1 MTEEENTDRTA
12 TGTGAQPADIP
23 GFWDWSMDAYGR
35 PGAAELLLRM
45 QDDHDLDVNLVLW
58 CLWAGH
64 HFPPLDRKQAMSLFR
79 QTGDWAARVTIPL
92 RGVRRWLKG
101 RDLPAST
108 EAVNTLRN
116 EVKAQELAGE
126 RISQEMLEG
135 MTRVAAGN
143 GAASADGPE
152 TLFRLYLDH
161 ARSLEN
167 GAEVSE
173 DSPGEKPEALFRQVT
188 EIIAAEE

>member
-1 MTEEENTDRTA
+1 MTEDDADRTSLP
-12 TGTGAQPADIP
+12 PAEIP
-23 GFWDWSMDAYGR
+23 TFWDWSMEAYGR
-35 PGAAELLLRM
+35 PGAAEHLLRM
-45 QDDHDLDVNLVLW
+45 QDDHALDVNLVLW
-58 CLWAGH
+58 CLWAGT
-64 HFPPLDRKQAMSLFR
+64 HFPALEHKEVLSLFR
-79 QTGDWAARVTIPL
+79 QTEEWAQRVTIPL

-116 EVKAQELAGE
+116 EIKSQELAGE
-126 RISQEMLEG
+126 RISQDMLEG
-135 MTRVAAGN
+135 MTRLAAGD
-143 GAASADGPE
+143 GAPSATGSDR
-152 TLFRLYLDH
+152 LFRLYLEH

-173 DSPGEKPEALFRQVT
+173 DSIGENPETLFRQVT

>member
-1 MTEEENTDRTA
+1 M
-12 TGTGAQPADIP
+12 Q
-23 GFWDWSMDAYGR
+23 AYGR
-35 PGAAELLLRM
+35 PGAAEMLLRM

-58 CLWAGH
+58 CLWAGN
-64 HFPPLDRKQAMSLFR
+64 HFAPLDRKEALSLFR

-101 RDLPAST
+101 RDLPASS

-116 EVKAQELAGE
+116 EIKAQELAGE

-135 MTRVAAGN
+135 MTRLAAGHD
-143 GAASADGPE
+143 APAPDGPQ

-161 ARSLEN
+161 VRSLEN
-167 GAEVSE
+167 REEVSE
-173 DSPGEKPEALFRQVT
+173 DSIGEKPEALFRQVT

>member
-1 MTEEENTDRTA
+1 MTDVETDRTP
-12 TGTGAQPADIP
+12 AQIP
-23 GFWDWSMDAYGR
+23 TFWDWSMEAYGR
-35 PGAAELLLRM
+35 PGAAERLLRM

-58 CLWAGH
+58 CLWAGT
-64 HFPPLDRKQAMSLFR
+64 HFPPISDKETLSLFR
-79 QTGDWAARVTIPL
+79 QTAEWAKRVTIPL

-116 EVKAQELAGE
+116 EIKSQELAGE

-135 MTRVAAGN
+135 MTRLAAGD
-143 GAASADGPE
+143 GAPTPDGADS
-152 TLFRLYLDH
+152 LFGLYLEH

-173 DSPGEKPEALFRQVT
+173 DSLGEKPESLFREVT
-188 EIIAAEE
+188 KIIAAEE

>member
-1 MTEEENTDRTA
+1 VTEEETDRTP
-12 TGTGAQPADIP
+12 AQIP
-23 GFWDWSMDAYGR
+23 TFWDWSMEAYGR
-35 PGAAELLLRM
+35 PGAAERLLRM

-58 CLWAGH
+58 CLWAGN
-64 HFPPLDRKQAMSLFR
+64 HFPPMPEKEALSLFR
-79 QTGDWAARVTIPL
+79 QTQEWAQRVTIPL

-116 EVKAQELAGE
+116 EIKSQELAGE
-126 RISQEMLEG
+126 RINQEMLEG
-135 MTRVAAGN
+135 MTRLAAGD
-143 GAASADGPE
+143 GAPIPEGPQ
-152 TLFRLYLDH
+152 TLFRLYLEH

-173 DSPGEKPEALFRQVT
+173 DSIGEKPETLFRQVT